1 MPCATTTTTTTTMA
15 RAMPATR
22 RKTRRTAATTTR
34 AEKDSGVPALSSS
47 SSSAIDRRQALRALA
62 LGAFACV
69 TGGVGTPSPSFAA
82 SSGPA
87 DELLELRKMEE
98 AKSRERLEALY
109 RELREEESKAI
120 ELRYLKEGEAQAEF
134 MKLREEG
141 ESKSR
146 EQVLAGKTLCVT
158 PFGIDV
164 VGITE
169 FVALA
174 GAVAS
179 GISANQ
185 KKEEITQLNEKL
197 RGINTT
203 LRQQARGG
211 RGTMDEPGGGGAE
224 DAAEAKT
231 AVATSSDEWEA
242 LSDDM
247 KELRLALREGRK
259 LLRDG
264 KATDALAAFKK
275 SLMLAR
281 VVGDL
286 ISVRRATRGL
296 GAAKRQLG
304 DRKGAIADLLEVL
317 DVSQRLSDYTGD
329 MDALGAIADLYTELG
344 DLENAGRYYDLYLNQ
359 INDETVDAGEID

>member
-1 MPCATTTTTTTTMA
+1 MATTIARDAPASRRASATRA
-15 RAMPATR
+15 RATHRRHDESPA
-22 RKTRRTAATTTR
+22 A
-34 AEKDSGVPALSSS
+34 VPPP
-47 SSSAIDRRQALRALA
+47 AIDRRRALSA
-62 LGAFACV
+62 LAFSALACV
-69 TGGVGTPSPSFAA
+69 AGGTATPAPSLAA
-82 SSGPA
+82 TTAA
-87 DELLELRKMEE
+87 DDLLELRKTEE

-109 RELREEESKAI
+109 RELREEEAKAI

-134 MKLREEG
+134 NKLREEG

-158 PFGIDV
+158 PFGIDI

-174 GAVAS
+174 GATAS

-211 RGTMDEPGGGGAE
+211 RGTMDEPAGGGSL
-224 DAAEAKT
+224 DATETSKS
-231 AVATSSDEWEA
+231 AVATSADEWEA

-247 KELRLALREGRK
+247 KELKLALREGRK
-259 LLRDG
+259 FLRDS
-264 KATDALAAFKK
+264 KPTEALASFKK

-286 ISVRRATRGL
+286 ISVRRATRGM

-359 INDETVDAGEID
+359 INDETVDVGEID